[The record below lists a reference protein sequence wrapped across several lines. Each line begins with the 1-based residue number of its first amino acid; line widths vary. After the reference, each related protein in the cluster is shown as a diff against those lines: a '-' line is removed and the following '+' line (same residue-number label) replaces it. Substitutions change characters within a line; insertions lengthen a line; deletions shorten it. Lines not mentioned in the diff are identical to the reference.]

1 MIGKTMVTL
10 KKTLVGHPFYF
21 P

>member
-10 KKTLVGHPFYF
+10 KKTLVGQPFYF